1 MGRDKPPPPSK
12 ADKKKK
18 GKGKEPVQKRCE
30 CERRC
35 ECGIRP
41 ERPTKKDGKPD
52 YGFRWDGEV
61 QKWVSNHRSNEAGGP
76 PADGPPRY
84 KKPAVGDLLIYF
96 VCCPCAVGY
105 FLWVSAPAC

>member
-1 MGRDKPPPPSK
+1 MYCSRTHLASSHRCSIAARKRYSKNGSRQAPPPSK

-41 ERPTKKDGKPD
+41 ERPTKKDGRPD
-52 YGFRWDGEV
+52 HGFRWDGEE
-61 QKWVSNHRSNEAGGP
+61 QKWVGKGSRDQRIASKLTDKGP
-76 PADGPPRY
+76 R
-84 KKPAVGDLLIYF
+84 K
-96 VCCPCAVGY
+96 
-105 FLWVSAPAC
+105 